1 MAETEIK
8 SINEKTIADVSARNN
23 KLDKNQGAE
32 NAGKILGI
40 GADGNVVPQKP
51 VQALA
56 GAAAPTT
63 ATSGVVGQEY
73 YVIAD
78 GAVTEM
84 YVCTAVANG
93 TYTWDKVEFGGA
105 CMDVTGAKVGQIAKI
120 TAVDSAGKP
129 TAWEPVDMP
138 SDEEEFIQT
147 IPMSSDVG
155 EYALA
160 DLTVYKKVRFI
171 ITKTYK
177 NIGTGNT
184 FIVVDRQGFTSQYFF
199 TGPDF
204 VKYAFAEGVYEENG
218 NTYTATIY
226 YTNHEL
232 GMGYM
237 QRAISRKRDT
247 EHENQ
252 SLKLSIP
259 VSYLEGL
266 PENAH
271 IDVYGVK
278 R

>member
-1 MAETEIK
+1 M
-8 SINEKTIADVSARNN
+8 
-23 KLDKNQGAE
+23 
-32 NAGKILGI
+32 
-40 GADGNVVPQKP
+40 
-51 VQALA
+51 
-56 GAAAPTT
+56 PTRPDH
-63 ATSGVVGQEY
+63 AYQ
-73 YVIAD
+73 
-78 GAVTEM
+78 
-84 YVCTAVANG
+84 
-93 TYTWDKVEFGGA
+93 
-105 CMDVTGAKVGQIAKI
+105 
-120 TAVDSAGKP
+120 
-129 TAWEPVDMP
+129 
-138 SDEEEFIQT
+138 
-147 IPMSSDVG
+147 
-155 EYALA
+155 
-160 DLTVYKKVRFI
+160 
-171 ITKTYK
+171 KTYK

-199 TGPDF
+199 TGSDF